1 MNTLKRSALTAL
13 AYSAVCSLTSWT
25 YLVLDAYGHTND
37 LDFFV
42 WIGVLIIMALAYPF
56 VEKRLIGEDPGS
68 GESLQFGALFFAL
81 SIPLSL
87 LNVAIGSGF
96 IFNVVYPES
105 ARHAFLAGIEFMI
118 AAMFHEIMFAAAVV
132 IRLIWALI
140 GNVVRRSF

>member
-81 SIPLSL
+81 SIPNAVTL
-87 LNVAIGSGF
+87 
-96 IFNVVYPES
+96 PES
-105 ARHAFLAGIEFMI
+105 SSALPIMQRMVVVLPAPFCPTKPMI
-118 AAMFHEIMFAAAVV
+118 
-132 IRLIWALI
+132 
-140 GNVVRRSF
+140 